1 MRRVLLLLPLVL
13 LLAAADPPAAT
24 PDDLVRRANDLLRAG
39 DAAEAEKFYAAAEEL
54 TADPGLVAFNRAAV
68 LFEQRNYRDAER
80 HYDRVLEDAACPPDR
95 AARAWYN
102 RGTCLLNRGGS
113 IDAYRAAVACFENA
127 LDSPAADPEV
137 KDRAPH
143 NLELAKLRWNEE
155 RKKNAKP
162 EQQSPNDRP
171 PPEEDRQ
178 PRPDP
183 NKPGDGPEP
192 DQTDGKT
199 SAPKTGQQP
208 QAQQQQ
214 KSDAKAAQGEKNV
227 AANNPNLQA
236 PEDKDEVQKL
246 SPEDAREYMK
256 EAARRRKRELHSL
269 LETLYGPDRAGA
281 RDR

>member
-1 MRRVLLLLPLVL
+1 MRRALILLPLVL
-13 LLAAADPPAAT
+13 LLAAADPPVT
-24 PDDLVRRANDLLRAG
+24 PPDDLVRRANDLLRAG
-39 DAAEAEKFYAAAEEL
+39 DATEADKLYAVAEEL

-68 LFEQRNYRDAER
+68 LFEQKNYREAER

-162 EQQSPNDRP
+162 EQQSPNDKP
-171 PPEEDRQ
+171 PQEQDQ
-178 PRPDP
+178 QSRPDQ
-183 NKPGDGPEP
+183 NKVGDGSEP
-192 DQTDGKT
+192 DQNDGKAP
-199 SAPKTGQQP
+199 APKTGQQP
-208 QAQQQQ
+208 RPTPQ
-214 KSDAKAAQGEKNV
+214 KGDTRPAPGDQNV

-236 PEDKDEVQKL
+236 PEDKDEPQKM
-246 SPEDAREYMK
+246 SPEDAREYMR
-256 EAARRRKRELHSL
+256 EAAKRRKRELHAL

-281 RDR
+281 KDR